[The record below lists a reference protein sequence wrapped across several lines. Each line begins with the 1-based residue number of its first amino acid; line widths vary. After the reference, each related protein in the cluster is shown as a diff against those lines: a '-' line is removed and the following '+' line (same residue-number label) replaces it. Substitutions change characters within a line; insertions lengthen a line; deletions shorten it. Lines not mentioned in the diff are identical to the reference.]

1 MHFENAI
8 YRVLRER
15 KNITAPF
22 AEHLKFKKTNKKVN
36 NKQIK
41 FTHSFWVNSDESKEK
56 LLELGHYMF

>member
-22 AEHLKFKKTNKKVN
+22 VEHLKFQ
-36 NKQIK
+36 KQIK
-41 FTHSFWVNSDESKEK
+41 KTFTHSFWVNSNESKEK

>member
-8 YRVLRER
+8 CRVLRER

-22 AEHLKFKKTNKKVN
+22 AEHLKFQ
-36 NKQIK
+36 KQIK
-41 FTHSFWVNSDESKEK
+41 KTFTHSFWVNSDESKEK